1 MWFKKY
7 LRSTRIVFTPS
18 CDKLSEMVGPQNG
31 WVSSQVIKVVHDDG
45 HEEVEHDERAQEDEG
60 DKVDVGQGGA
70 TVLAWVEQPTWSVQ
84 ERVGYFTRKL
94 NGKNFIKG
102 TLVSSL
108 TGS

>member
-60 DKVDVGQGGA
+60 DEVDVRQGRA
-70 TVLAWVEQPTWSVQ
+70 AVLARVQ
-84 ERVGYFTRKL
+84 QIPWRQENKFFYSHTFL
-94 NGKNFIKG
+94 H
-102 TLVSSL
+102 LH
-108 TGS
+108 